1 MIDLQY
7 IRNFYPTNISGNP
20 RFDRLMLKE
29 YLQLLIL
36 DYLQTSKYAPRLTFI
51 GGTCLRHVYG
61 IDRFSEDLDF
71 DCKQLTQEDFM
82 EMTDDVIT
90 YLQRNGVNAV
100 ARDKNNSRLTA
111 FRRNIYFPEL
121 LFDLNLS
128 GHRDERLLVKI
139 KAQDQGIDYE
149 PQVVTINKLGFTF
162 LLRCAPADIICSMK
176 IAALL
181 GRGKGRDFYDLI
193 FLSSFTYPNFNF
205 LRERCG
211 ITDSAELKTALDDV
225 LSRTDLQLKRQDF
238 AHLVI
243 DDRQADKIL
252 LFSNIIPALCH
263 YSAKL

>member
-7 IRNFYPTNISGNP
+7 IRNFYPANIGGNQ

-36 DYLQTSKYAPRLTFI
+36 DHIQTTKYAPLLTFI

-82 EMTDDVIT
+82 AMTDDVIT

-100 ARDKNNSRLTA
+100 ARDKNNPRLTA

-139 KAQDQGIDYE
+139 EVQDQGIDYE

-176 IAALL
+176 VAALL

-193 FLSSFTYPNFNF
+193 FLSSFTKPNFAF
-205 LRERCG
+205 LQERCG
-211 ITDSAELKTALDDV
+211 IADGGELNSALQDV
-225 LSRTDLQLKRQDF
+225 LLHTDLQLKRQDF

-243 DDRQADKIL
+243 DERQADKIL
-252 LFSNIIPALCH
+252 LFPNIIPTLC
-263 YSAKL
+263 K

>member
-7 IRNFYPTNISGNP
+7 IRNFYPVSISGNP

-36 DYLQTSKYAPRLTFI
+36 DFIQTSKYAPQLTFI

-71 DCKQLTQEDFM
+71 DCKQLTQVDFM
-82 EMTDDVIT
+82 AMTDDVIT
-90 YLQRNGVNAV
+90 HLQRNGINAV
-100 ARDKNNSRLTA
+100 VRDKDNPRLTA
-111 FRRNIYFPEL
+111 FRRNIYFSEL

-139 KAQDQGIDYE
+139 EAQDQGIDYM

-176 IAALL
+176 VAALL
-181 GRGKGRDFYDLI
+181 GRGKGRDFYDLV
-193 FLSSFTYPNFNF
+193 FLSSITHPNFNF
-205 LRERCG
+205 LRERCSIANG
-211 ITDSAELKTALDDV
+211 AELKSALEDV
-225 LSRTDLQLKRQDF
+225 LSRTDLQLKQKDF

-243 DDRQADKIL
+243 DDRQADRIL
-252 LFSNIIPALCH
+252 LFPNIIPALCQ
-263 YSAKL
+263 

>member
-7 IRNFYPTNISGNP
+7 IRNFYPTTFSQNP

-36 DYLQTSKYAPRLTFI
+36 DFIQTTKYAPLLTFI

-82 EMTDDVIT
+82 TMTDDVIT
-90 YLQRNGVNAV
+90 HLQRNGVNAV
-100 ARDKNNSRLTA
+100 ARDKNNPRLSA

-128 GHRDERLLVKI
+128 GHREERLLVKI
-139 KAQDQGIDYE
+139 EAQDQGIDYE
-149 PQVVTINKLGFTF
+149 SQIVTINKLGFTF

-176 IAALL
+176 IAAML

-193 FLSSFTYPNFNF
+193 FLSSITQPNFDF

-211 ITDSAELKTALDDV
+211 IANGAELKSALENV
-225 LSRTDLQLKRQDF
+225 LTRTDLHLKRQDF
-238 AHLVI
+238 VHLVV

-252 LFSNIIPALCH
+252 LFPNIIPVLCQ
-263 YSAKL
+263 

>member
-1 MIDLQY
+1 MIDLTY
-7 IRNFYPTNISGNP
+7 IRGFYPPQIANNAN
-20 RFDRLMLKE
+20 FQKHLLKE
-29 YLQLLIL
+29 YIECLAMEWISQSAWS
-36 DYLQTSKYAPRLTFI
+36 DKLTFI
-51 GGTCLRHVYG
+51 GGTNLRLIHG

-82 EMTDDVIT
+82 TMTDDVIT
-90 YLQRNGVNAV
+90 HLQRNGVNAV
-100 ARDKNNSRLTA
+100 ARDKNSPRLTA

-139 KAQDQGIDYE
+139 EAQDQGIDYE

-176 IAALL
+176 VAALL

-193 FLSSFTYPNFNF
+193 FLSSFTKPNYAF
-205 LRERCG
+205 LQERCG
-211 ITDSAELKTALDDV
+211 IADGAELKSALQDV
-225 LSRTDLQLKRQDF
+225 LSHTNLQLKRQDF

-252 LFSNIIPALCH
+252 LFPNIIPTLCQ
-263 YSAKL
+263 

>member
-7 IRNFYPTNISGNP
+7 IRNFYPANIGGNP
-20 RFDRLMLKE
+20 RFDRLVLKE

-36 DYLQTSKYAPRLTFI
+36 DYIQNTKYAPLLTFI

-71 DCKQLTQEDFM
+71 DCKQLTQESFIA
-82 EMTDDVIT
+82 MTDDVIT
-90 YLQRNGVNAV
+90 YLQHNGVNAV
-100 ARDKNNSRLTA
+100 ARDKNTSRLTA

-128 GHRDERLLVKI
+128 GHRDERLMVKI
-139 KAQDQGIDYE
+139 EAQDQGIDYE

-193 FLSSFTYPNFNF
+193 FLSSLTKPNFDF
-205 LRERCG
+205 LRERCDIADG
-211 ITDSAELKTALDDV
+211 TELESALLDV
-225 LSRTDLQLKRQDF
+225 LVSSNLQLKRQDF

-252 LFSNIIPALCH
+252 LFPNIIPTLCQ
-263 YSAKL
+263 

>member
-7 IRNFYPTNISGNP
+7 LRNYFPANIAHNS

-36 DYLQTSKYAPRLTFI
+36 EHLESSKYAPKLIFI

-71 DCKQLTQEDFM
+71 DCKQLTQEEFM
-82 EMTDDVIT
+82 AMTDEVIT
-90 YLQRNGVNAV
+90 HLQRNGVNAV
-100 ARDKNNSRLTA
+100 ARDKQNSRLTA

-121 LFDLNLS
+121 LFELNLS

-139 KAQDQGIDYE
+139 EAQDQGIDYV
-149 PQVVTINKLGFTF
+149 PQIVTINKLGFTF

-181 GRGKGRDFYDLI
+181 GRGKGRDFYDLV
-193 FLSSFTYPNFNF
+193 FLSSFAKPNYRF
-205 LRERCG
+205 LKERCG
-211 ITDSAELKTALDDV
+211 IANGKELKAALQEV
-225 LSRTDLQLKRQDF
+225 LSHTDLNIKIRDF
-238 AHLVI
+238 EHLVLN
-243 DDRQADKIL
+243 DHQSDKIL
-252 LFSNIIPALCH
+252 LFPNIIPTLCL
-263 YSAKL
+263 KTIDK

>member
-7 IRNFYPTNISGNP
+7 IRNFYPANIGGNP
-20 RFDRLMLKE
+20 RFDRLILKE

-36 DYLQTSKYAPRLTFI
+36 DYIQTSKYAPLLTFI

-71 DCKQLTQEDFM
+71 DCKLLTQEDFM
-82 EMTDDVIT
+82 AMTDNVIT
-90 YLQRNGVNAV
+90 HLQRNGVNAV
-100 ARDKNNSRLTA
+100 ARDKENKRLTA

-121 LFDLNLS
+121 LFELNLS
-128 GHRDERLLVKI
+128 GHRDERLLIKI
-139 KAQDQGIDYE
+139 EAQDQGIDYE

-176 IAALL
+176 VAALL

-193 FLSSFTYPNFNF
+193 FLSSFTKPNYNF

-211 ITDSAELKTALDDV
+211 IANGVELKSALQDV
-225 LSRTDLQLKRQDF
+225 LSRTNLQFKRQDF
-238 AHLVI
+238 VHLVI
-243 DDRQADKIL
+243 DERQADKIL
-252 LFSNIIPALCH
+252 LFPNIFPTLCQ
-263 YSAKL
+263 

>member
-7 IRNFYPTNISGNP
+7 IRNFYPANIGGNL

-36 DYLQTSKYAPRLTFI
+36 DHIQITKYAPLLTFI

-61 IDRFSEDLDF
+61 IDRFSEDIDF
-71 DCKQLTQEDFM
+71 DCKQLTHEDFM
-82 EMTDDVIT
+82 ALTDDVIT

-100 ARDKNNSRLTA
+100 ARDKNNPRLTA

-128 GHRDERLLVKI
+128 GHRDESLLVKI
-139 KAQDQGIDYE
+139 EAQDQGIDYE
-149 PQVVTINKLGFTF
+149 PQIVTINKLGFTF

-193 FLSSFTYPNFNF
+193 FLSSFTKPNFIF

-211 ITDSAELKTALDDV
+211 IADGTELNSALLDV
-225 LSRTDLQLKRQDF
+225 LARTNLQLKRQDF

-243 DDRQADKIL
+243 DERQADKIL
-252 LFSNIIPALCH
+252 LFPNIIPSLCQ
-263 YSAKL
+263 

>member
-7 IRNFYPTNISGNP
+7 IRNFYPASISGNT

-36 DYLQTSKYAPRLTFI
+36 DFIQTTKYAPLLTFI

-82 EMTDDVIT
+82 TMTDDVIT
-90 YLQRNGVNAV
+90 HLQRNGVNAV
-100 ARDKNNSRLTA
+100 ARDKNNPRLSA

-128 GHRDERLLVKI
+128 GHREERLLVKI
-139 KAQDQGIDYE
+139 EAQDQGIDYE
-149 PQVVTINKLGFTF
+149 SQIVTINKLGFTF

-176 IAALL
+176 IAAML

-193 FLSSFTYPNFNF
+193 FLSSITQPNFDF

-211 ITDSAELKTALDDV
+211 IANGAELKSALENV
-225 LSRTDLQLKRQDF
+225 LARTDLQLKRQDF
-238 AHLVI
+238 VHLVV

-252 LFSNIIPALCH
+252 LFPNILPVLCQ
-263 YSAKL
+263 

>member
-7 IRNFYPTNISGNP
+7 IRNFYPATIGGNP
-20 RFDRLMLKE
+20 HFDRLILKE
-29 YLQLLIL
+29 YMQLLIL
-36 DYLQTSKYAPRLTFI
+36 DYIQTSKYAPLLVFI

-82 EMTDDVIT
+82 AMTDDVIT

-100 ARDKNNSRLTA
+100 ARDKNNPRLTA

-121 LFDLNLS
+121 LFELNLS

-139 KAQDQGIDYE
+139 EAQDQGIDYE

-162 LLRCAPADIICSMK
+162 LLRCAPADIICAMK
-176 IAALL
+176 VAALL

-193 FLSSFTYPNFNF
+193 FLSSLTKPNYNF

-211 ITDSAELKTALDDV
+211 ISNCAELKTALHDV
-225 LSRTDLQLKRQDF
+225 LSHTDLQLKRQDF

-243 DDRQADKIL
+243 DDQQADKIL
-252 LFSNIIPALCH
+252 LFPNIIPTLCQ
-263 YSAKL
+263 

>member
-7 IRNFYPTNISGNP
+7 IRNFYPSTFSQNP
-20 RFDRLMLKE
+20 HFDRLMLKE

-36 DYLQTSKYAPRLTFI
+36 DYIQSTNYATLLTFI

-82 EMTDDVIT
+82 AMTDDVIT
-90 YLQRNGVNAV
+90 HLLRNGVNAV
-100 ARDKNNSRLTA
+100 ARDKYNPRLTA

-139 KAQDQGIDYE
+139 ETQDQGIDYE
-149 PQVVTINKLGFTF
+149 PQIVTINKLGFTF

-193 FLSSFTYPNFNF
+193 FLSSITQPNLNF

-211 ITDSAELKTALDDV
+211 IANGAELKSALENV
-225 LSRTDLQLKRQDF
+225 LARTDLQLKRQDF
-238 AHLVI
+238 VHLVV

-252 LFSNIIPALCH
+252 LFPNILPALCQ
-263 YSAKL
+263 

>member
-7 IRNFYPTNISGNP
+7 IRNFYPSTFSQNP

-36 DYLQTSKYAPRLTFI
+36 DFIQTTKYAPRLTFI

-82 EMTDDVIT
+82 TMTDDVIT
-90 YLQRNGVNAV
+90 HLQRNGVNAV
-100 ARDKNNSRLTA
+100 ARDKNNPRLSA

-128 GHRDERLLVKI
+128 GHREERLLVKI
-139 KAQDQGIDYE
+139 EAQDQGIDYE
-149 PQVVTINKLGFTF
+149 LQIVTINKLGFTF

-176 IAALL
+176 IAAML

-193 FLSSFTYPNFNF
+193 FLSSITQPNFDF

-211 ITDSAELKTALDDV
+211 IANGAELKSALENV
-225 LSRTDLQLKRQDF
+225 LTRTDLHLKRQDF
-238 AHLVI
+238 VHLVV

-252 LFSNIIPALCH
+252 LFPNIIPVLCQ
-263 YSAKL
+263 

>member
-1 MIDLQY
+1 MIDQQC
-7 IRNFYPTNISGNP
+7 IRNFYPANIGGNP
-20 RFDRLMLKE
+20 RFDRLILKE

-36 DYLQTSKYAPRLTFI
+36 DYIQTTKYAPLLTFI

-71 DCKQLTQEDFM
+71 DCKHLTQEDFM
-82 EMTDDVIT
+82 AMTDNVIT
-90 YLQRNGVNAV
+90 HLQRNGVNAV
-100 ARDKNNSRLTA
+100 ARDKNNPRLTA

-121 LFDLNLS
+121 LFELNLS

-139 KAQDQGIDYE
+139 EAQDQGVDYE

-176 IAALL
+176 VAALL

-193 FLSSFTYPNFNF
+193 FLSSFTKPNYNF

-211 ITDSAELKTALDDV
+211 ISNGTELKTALHDV
-225 LSRTDLQLKRQDF
+225 LSHTDLQLKRQDF

-243 DDRQADKIL
+243 DDHQADKIL
-252 LFSNIIPALCH
+252 LFPNIFPTLC
-263 YSAKL
+263 

>member
-7 IRNFYPTNISGNP
+7 IRNFYPTNIGGNQ
-20 RFDRLMLKE
+20 RFDRLLLKE

-36 DYLQTSKYAPRLTFI
+36 DHIQTTKYAPLLTFI

-61 IDRFSEDLDF
+61 IDRFSEDIDF
-71 DCKQLTQEDFM
+71 DCKQLTHEDFM
-82 EMTDDVIT
+82 ALTDDVIT

-100 ARDKNNSRLTA
+100 ARDKNNPRLTA

-121 LFDLNLS
+121 LFELNLS

-139 KAQDQGIDYE
+139 EAQDQGIDYE
-149 PQVVTINKLGFTF
+149 PQIVTINKLGFTF

-193 FLSSFTYPNFNF
+193 FLSSFTKPNFIF

-211 ITDSAELKTALDDV
+211 IADGTELNSALLDV
-225 LSRTDLQLKRQDF
+225 LARTNLQLKRQDF

-243 DDRQADKIL
+243 DERQADKIL
-252 LFSNIIPALCH
+252 LFPNIIPSLCQ
-263 YSAKL
+263 

>member
-7 IRNFYPTNISGNP
+7 IRNFYPVNIGKNP

-36 DYLQTSKYAPRLTFI
+36 DYVQTSKFAPLLTFI

-71 DCKQLTQEDFM
+71 DCKLLTQEDFM
-82 EMTDDVIT
+82 AMTDGVIMH
-90 YLQRNGVNAV
+90 LQRNGVNAV
-100 ARDKNNSRLTA
+100 ARDKNNARLTA

-121 LFDLNLS
+121 LFELNLS

-139 KAQDQGIDYE
+139 EAQDQGVDYN

-176 IAALL
+176 VAALL
-181 GRGKGRDFYDLI
+181 GRGKGRDFYDLV
-193 FLSSFTYPNFNF
+193 FLSSFTKPNYSF
-205 LRERCG
+205 LSARCG
-211 ITDSAELKTALDDV
+211 IADGAELKSALQNV
-225 LSRTDLQLKRQDF
+225 LSRTDLQFKRQDF

-252 LFSNIIPALCH
+252 LFPNIIPVLCE
-263 YSAKL
+263 

>member
-7 IRNFYPTNISGNP
+7 IRNFYPASIGENP
-20 RFDRLMLKE
+20 RFDRLILKE

-36 DYLQTSKYAPRLTFI
+36 DYIQMSRYAPLLTFI

-71 DCKQLTQEDFM
+71 DCKQLTQDDFM
-82 EMTDDVIT
+82 AMTDDVIT
-90 YLQRNGVNAV
+90 NLQRNGINAV
-100 ARDKNNSRLTA
+100 ARDKTSPRLTA

-121 LFDLNLS
+121 LFELNLS

-139 KAQDQGIDYE
+139 EAQDQGIDYE

-162 LLRCAPADIICSMK
+162 LLRCAPSDIICSMK

-193 FLSSFTYPNFNF
+193 FLSSFTKPNYAF
-205 LRERCG
+205 LQARCG
-211 ITDSAELKTALDDV
+211 IADSAELKSALEDV
-225 LSRTDLQLKRQDF
+225 LTRTNLQLKRQDF

-243 DDRQADKIL
+243 DERQADKIL
-252 LFSNIIPALCH
+252 LFPNIILALCQ
-263 YSAKL
+263 

>member
-7 IRNFYPTNISGNP
+7 IRNFYPASIGGNP
-20 RFDRLMLKE
+20 RFDRLILKE

-36 DYLQTSKYAPRLTFI
+36 DYIQMSRYAPLLTFI

-71 DCKQLTQEDFM
+71 DCKQLTQDDFM
-82 EMTDDVIT
+82 AMTDDVIT
-90 YLQRNGVNAV
+90 HLQRNGINAV
-100 ARDKNNSRLTA
+100 ARDKANPRLTA
-111 FRRNIYFPEL
+111 FRRNIFFPEL

-139 KAQDQGIDYE
+139 EVQDQGIDYE

-162 LLRCAPADIICSMK
+162 LLQCAPAEIICSMK

-193 FLSSFTYPNFNF
+193 FLSSITKPNYAF
-205 LRERCG
+205 LQARCG
-211 ITDSAELKTALDDV
+211 ITDSAKLKSALEDV
-225 LSRTDLQLKRQDF
+225 LTRTNLQLKRQDF

-243 DDRQADKIL
+243 DERQADKIL
-252 LFSNIIPALCH
+252 LFPNIIPALCQ
-263 YSAKL
+263 